1 MREDSKK
8 KLNELKLS
16 PNIPSIFKTVLNKEY
31 AFAQAE
37 EFLDAIII
45 SREYQNGLETFGNIH
60 SRSKMIIATNYGL
73 IFIEEGDEELGV
85 EIAGFKILHV
95 LYSKISSVELD
106 MCLLAGSFVI
116 HTDFGNQTGIKIK
129 FNTAQYQHEFAR
141 FLEVVRNQQIE
152 ILMVKQ
158 Y

>member
-37 EFLDAIII
+37 EYLDAMII

-60 SRSKMIIATNYGL
+60 SRAKMIIATNYGL
-73 IFIEEGDEELGV
+73 IFIEEGDDEPGA
-85 EIAGFKILHV
+85 EIAGFKIQHV

-116 HTDFGNQTGIKIK
+116 HTDFGNRTGIEIK
-129 FNTAQYQHEFAR
+129 FNTAQYQYEFAR

-152 ILMVKQ
+152 FLMLKQ